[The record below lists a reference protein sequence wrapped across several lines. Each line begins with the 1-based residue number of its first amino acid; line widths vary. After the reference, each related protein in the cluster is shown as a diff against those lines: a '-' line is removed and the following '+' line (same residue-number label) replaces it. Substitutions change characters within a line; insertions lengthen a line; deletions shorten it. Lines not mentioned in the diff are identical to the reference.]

1 MDYVVY
7 GGGEQIA
14 AAFRSVA
21 LFFSHPGIKGF
32 MSVFIVAGIGFALL
46 SGGISGLIA
55 RLENKDASPG
65 FVAVAWTVFG
75 LAIFSAGVLP
85 KTTMHVYDKS
95 RNLYLPVGNVP
106 VLLAYAAGGM
116 NSMENAYRDIVAVSG
131 ATPSVMFENG
141 SAFKLLLEST
151 GDFGGADIDHY
162 LHANISEYYRRC
174 LVPAKPDM
182 SKLYNNTND
191 LLEELKA
198 AAKPG
203 WYMDWRSSSKPEGEL
218 TTCETAYN
226 TLKAELNP
234 TASSMV
240 KKLNAVCKAAEFN
253 PNDAQQKNTC
263 MTQLNQ
269 AVDSV
274 FGSTSNGWQLLFAN
288 SIVANGIRE
297 AMLNEGVEGT
307 MKVLLNRSMVSEGMA
322 AHVASDTWM
331 PLVKAFV
338 TAIVIAL
345 STVIFPLLA
354 TPLFGKV
361 LKMFIGMIFFVVSW
375 NIADIV
381 ITHMFLP
388 GTLNAAIHEVQ
399 QNGMGLASMWLTPTS
414 NMKALALLGEAR
426 TSGMNI
432 AVILTATITGL
443 SAYGLT
449 SFAQRM
455 TASLDKN
462 ADKAAE
468 DSQPEKSGALL
479 GAMANS
485 MGEYKAVALQGMD
498 GFSNARA
505 FDMLENS
512 SAAQV
517 KMEGRSLSGAAHD
530 YGAQRGGEDRG
541 RLDALS
547 SSAAASGRTIEAQ
560 ASAVAGVSES
570 ERQGHLSA
578 IEKIAR
584 LQNVDSNTL
593 ALTSTEASTAKEQGA
608 KQAMKTEADQNGNDL
623 LTQAFVTGNI
633 EGSKEQ
639 GGNRPYVAQPS
650 RASTDA
656 EKQTLTHISDID
668 ATDRVVAQIMAN
680 NPNMTEVQAREDLA
694 RRGQAANFADANVN
708 QTSAG
713 TETVAYVEG
722 SAKAG
727 HAAGVLETTQANDT
741 TVRDLS
747 KESARIETN
756 QNIGQTNVS
765 KNSTDT
771 QLQNVGEDNL
781 SHSVA
786 MAEEKSQA
794 PGGITQFN
802 KDTADRTVSQES
814 GHNRIWQAVASMTG
828 RTSEQ
833 LGLDMAGANT
843 HIALTPE
850 NVDSWYE
857 AGMINKGQ
865 WEAVKANGGGRL
877 DASMGLDENG
887 KLTSMTTKVAAGD
900 SASSNNSHVV
910 DQSTVF
916 KLNAETGDV
925 NSTREV
931 LSNPQMVA
939 AIYAQERGSMTLAN
953 QAAHVISTIETQS
966 VQAQSQGTVGGGV
979 SLGKGGS
986 LFGGLGA
993 NVNAGGS
1000 YAIVHHEGYDTQRGA
1015 FSKHIS
1021 SLEGEADRQGLT
1033 GSEKVMFVADH
1044 FSRFF
1049 QSQLDRVN
1057 LASQDKG
1064 NDSKIL
1070 EDSRAYAEANGLKK
1084 PETGHVVPGFVK
1096 DIDTSGMTHPMAFQH
1111 AYEQARLT
1119 QYSQKPEAAKA
1130 EPMPTTAP
1138 SNAEVTKAEPMP
1150 TTAPSNAEV
1159 TKAEPMPTTAPSNA
1173 EVTKA
1178 EPMPTTAPSSA
1189 EVTKAEPM
1197 LTTAPSNNAGNISL
1211 SNEDLDRLTQN
1222 LKSHTASAS
1231 QDQFLSGLQQNVI
1244 VQKVSG
1250 GNASGDDAKP
1260 DDDKGG
1266 VASSDAPPVKIQP
1279 GSNKLPS

>member
-274 FGSTSNGWQLLFAN
+274 FGSTTNGWQLLFAN

-639 GGNRPYVAQPS
+639 GGNRPYVDQPS

-1119 QYSQKPEAAKA
+1119 QYSQKPEAAKS
-1130 EPMPTTAP
+1130 EPVPSTAP
-1138 SNAEVTKAEPMP
+1138 SNAEVAKAEPMP

-1173 EVTKA
+1173 EVTKS
-1178 EPMPTTAPSSA
+1178 EPVP
-1189 EVTKAEPM
+1189 
-1197 LTTAPSNNAGNISL
+1197 TTAPSNNAGNISL

>member
-512 SAAQV
+512 RAAEA

-530 YGAQRGGEDRG
+530 YGSQRGGEDRG

-578 IEKIAR
+578 IEKIAT

-916 KLNAETGDV
+916 KVNAETGDV

-939 AIYAQERGSMTLAN
+939 AIYAQEHGSMTLAN

-1021 SLEGEADRQGLT
+1021 SLEGEADRKGLT
-1033 GSEKVMFVADH
+1033 GSEKVMFVAEH
-1044 FSRFF
+1044 FSGFF
-1049 QSQLDRVN
+1049 QSQLDRVD

-1119 QYSQKPEAAKA
+1119 QHAPKPEVAKS
-1130 EPMPTTAP
+1130 EPVPSTAP
-1138 SNAEVTKAEPMP
+1138 SNAEVAKAEPMP
-1150 TTAPSNAEV
+1150 STASSNAEV
-1159 TKAEPMPTTAPSNA
+1159 AKAEAVPN
-1173 EVTKA
+1173 
-1178 EPMPTTAPSSA
+1178 
-1189 EVTKAEPM
+1189 
-1197 LTTAPSNNAGNISL
+1197 TAPSNNAGNISL

-1250 GNASGDDAKP
+1250 GSASGDDAKP

>member
-263 MTQLNQ
+263 VTQLNQ

-578 IEKIAR
+578 IEKIAT

-786 MAEEKSQA
+786 MADEKSQA

-910 DQSTVF
+910 DQSIVY
-916 KLNAETGDV
+916 KVNAETGDV

-939 AIYAQERGSMTLAN
+939 AIYAQKHGSMTLAN
-953 QAAHVISTIETQS
+953 QAANVISTIEGQS
-966 VQAQSQGTVGGGV
+966 VQAQSQGSVGGGV
-979 SLGKGGS
+979 NLGSGGREGG
-986 LFGGLGA
+986 LFGGLFSA
-993 NVNAGGS
+993 NVGASGN
-1000 YAIVHHEGYDTQRGA
+1000 YAVIHNERYDTQRGA

-1021 SLEGEADRQGLT
+1021 SLEGEADRRGLT
-1033 GSEKVMFVADH
+1033 GSEKVMFVSEH

-1049 QSQLDRVN
+1049 QKQLDRVD

-1119 QYSQKPEAAKA
+1119 QHAPKPEVAKS
-1130 EPMPTTAP
+1130 EPVPSTAP
-1138 SNAEVTKAEPMP
+1138 SNAEVAKAEPMP
-1150 TTAPSNAEV
+1150 STASSNAEV
-1159 TKAEPMPTTAPSNA
+1159 AKAEAVPN
-1173 EVTKA
+1173 
-1178 EPMPTTAPSSA
+1178 
-1189 EVTKAEPM
+1189 
-1197 LTTAPSNNAGNISL
+1197 TAPSNNAGNISL

-1250 GNASGDDAKP
+1250 GSASGDDAKP

>member
-512 SAAQV
+512 RAAEA

-530 YGAQRGGEDRG
+530 YGSQRGGEDRG

-578 IEKIAR
+578 IEKIAT

-608 KQAMKTEADQNGNDL
+608 KQAMKTEADQNGKDL

-916 KLNAETGDV
+916 KVNAETGDV

-939 AIYAQERGSMTLAN
+939 AIYAQEHGSMTLAN

-979 SLGKGGS
+979 NLGKGGS

-1033 GSEKVMFVADH
+1033 GSEKVMFVAEH

-1049 QSQLDRVN
+1049 QTELERVN

-1070 EDSRAYAEANGLKK
+1070 ENARAYAEANGLKK

-1119 QYSQKPEAAKA
+1119 QHAPKPEVAKSEPVPSTA
-1130 EPMPTTAP
+1130 SSNAEVSKTEPMPSTAP
-1138 SNAEVTKAEPMP
+1138 SNAEVAKAEAVP
-1150 TTAPSNAEV
+1150 N
-1159 TKAEPMPTTAPSNA
+1159 
-1173 EVTKA
+1173 
-1178 EPMPTTAPSSA
+1178 
-1189 EVTKAEPM
+1189 
-1197 LTTAPSNNAGNISL
+1197 TAPSNNAGNISL

-1250 GNASGDDAKP
+1250 GSASGDDAKP

>member
-1 MDYVVY
+1 
-7 GGGEQIA
+7 
-14 AAFRSVA
+14 
-21 LFFSHPGIKGF
+21 

-274 FGSTSNGWQLLFAN
+274 FGSTTNGWQLLFAN

-578 IEKIAR
+578 IEKIAT

-608 KQAMKTEADQNGNDL
+608 KQAMKSEADKNGNDL

-727 HAAGVLETTQANDT
+727 HAAGVLETTQANGT

-786 MAEEKSQA
+786 MAQEKSQA

-939 AIYAQERGSMTLAN
+939 AIYAQKHGSMTLAN
-953 QAAHVISTIETQS
+953 QAANVISTIEGQS
-966 VQAQSQGTVGGGV
+966 VQAQSQGSVGGGV
-979 SLGKGGS
+979 NLGSGGREGG
-986 LFGGLGA
+986 LFGGLFSA
-993 NVNAGGS
+993 NVGASGN
-1000 YAIVHHEGYDTQRGA
+1000 YAVIHNERYDTQRGA

-1049 QSQLDRVN
+1049 QTQLERVN

-1150 TTAPSNAEV
+1150 TTAPSSAEV
-1159 TKAEPMPTTAPSNA
+1159 TKAEPMP
-1173 EVTKA
+1173 
-1178 EPMPTTAPSSA
+1178 
-1189 EVTKAEPM
+1189 
-1197 LTTAPSNNAGNISL
+1197 TTAPSNNAGNISL

>member
-274 FGSTSNGWQLLFAN
+274 FGSTTNGWQLLFAN

-361 LKMFIGMIFFVVSW
+361 LKMFIGMIFFVISW

-578 IEKIAR
+578 IEKIAT
-584 LQNVDSNTL
+584 LQNVDSNAL

-939 AIYAQERGSMTLAN
+939 AIYAQKHGSMTLAN
-953 QAAHVISTIETQS
+953 QAANVISTIESQS
-966 VQAQSQGTVGGGV
+966 VQTQSQGSVGAGVNFGSGGG
-979 SLGKGGS
+979 GNREGG
-986 LFGGLGA
+986 LFGGLFNA
-993 NVNAGGS
+993 NAGVNGN
-1000 YAIVHHEGYDTQRGA
+1000 YAKIHSERYDTQRGA

-1021 SLEGEADRQGLT
+1021 SLEGDADRQGLT

-1049 QSQLDRVN
+1049 QTQLNRVN

-1070 EDSRAYAEANGLKK
+1070 EDSRGYAEANGLKK

-1096 DIDTSGMTHPMAFQH
+1096 DIDTSVMTHPMAFQH
-1111 AYEQARLT
+1111 AYEQARLKEFAP
-1119 QYSQKPEAAKA
+1119 KPEAAKT
-1130 EPMPTTAP
+1130 EPAPTSAP
-1138 SNAEVTKAEPMP
+1138 SNAEIAKVEPAPTVAPGNAEVAKAEP
-1150 TTAPSNAEV
+1150 
-1159 TKAEPMPTTAPSNA
+1159 
-1173 EVTKA
+1173 
-1178 EPMPTTAPSSA
+1178 
-1189 EVTKAEPM
+1189 
-1197 LTTAPSNNAGNISL
+1197 APSNNAGNISL

>member
-65 FVAVAWTVFG
+65 FVAVAWTIFG

-578 IEKIAR
+578 MEKIAT

-656 EKQTLTHISDID
+656 EKQTLTHISDIN

-680 NPNMTEVQAREDLA
+680 NPQMTEVQAREDLA

-939 AIYAQERGSMTLAN
+939 AIYAQKHGSMTLAN
-953 QAAHVISTIETQS
+953 QAANVISTIEGQS
-966 VQAQSQGTVGGGV
+966 VQAQSQGSVGGGV
-979 SLGKGGS
+979 NLGSGGREGGRE
-986 LFGGLGA
+986 GGLFSA
-993 NVNAGGS
+993 NVGASGN
-1000 YAIVHHEGYDTQRGA
+1000 YAVIHNERYDTQRGA
-1015 FSKHIS
+1015 FSKFIS
-1021 SLEGEADRQGLT
+1021 TLEGEADRRGLS
-1033 GSEKVMFVADH
+1033 GSEKVMFVAEH
-1044 FSRFF
+1044 FSGAF

-1064 NDSKIL
+1064 SDNNVY
-1070 EDSRAYAEANGLKK
+1070 EDLRNYAEANGLKK

-1096 DIDTSGMTHPMAFQH
+1096 DIDTSGMKHVMEFQH
-1111 AYEQARLT
+1111 AYEKARLT
-1119 QYSQKPEAAKA
+1119 QYSPKPEVAKA
-1130 EPMPTTAP
+1130 EPMPSTAP
-1138 SNAEVTKAEPMP
+1138 SNAEVTKAEPMLS
-1150 TTAPSNAEV
+1150 TAPSNAEV
-1159 TKAEPMPTTAPSNA
+1159 AKSEPVPN
-1173 EVTKA
+1173 
-1178 EPMPTTAPSSA
+1178 
-1189 EVTKAEPM
+1189 
-1197 LTTAPSNNAGNISL
+1197 TAPSNNAGNISL

-1222 LKSHTASAS
+1222 LKSHTTSAS
-1231 QDQFLSGLQQNVI
+1231 QDEFLSGLQQNVI

-1250 GNASGDDAKP
+1250 GSTSGDDAKP

>member
-274 FGSTSNGWQLLFAN
+274 FGSTTNGWQLLFAN

-578 IEKIAR
+578 IEKIAT

-608 KQAMKTEADQNGNDL
+608 KQAMKSEADKNGNDL

-727 HAAGVLETTQANDT
+727 HAAGVLETTQANGT

-786 MAEEKSQA
+786 MAQEKSQA

-939 AIYAQERGSMTLAN
+939 AIYAQKHGSMTLAN
-953 QAAHVISTIETQS
+953 QAANVISTIEGQS
-966 VQAQSQGTVGGGV
+966 VQAQSQGSVGGGV
-979 SLGKGGS
+979 NLGSGGREGG
-986 LFGGLGA
+986 LFGGLFSA
-993 NVNAGGS
+993 NVGASGN
-1000 YAIVHHEGYDTQRGA
+1000 YAVIHNERYDTQRGA

-1049 QSQLDRVN
+1049 QTQLERVN

-1150 TTAPSNAEV
+1150 TTAPSSAEV
-1159 TKAEPMPTTAPSNA
+1159 TKAEPMP
-1173 EVTKA
+1173 
-1178 EPMPTTAPSSA
+1178 
-1189 EVTKAEPM
+1189 
-1197 LTTAPSNNAGNISL
+1197 TTAPSNNAGNISL

>member
-1159 TKAEPMPTTAPSNA
+1159 TKAEPMPTTAPS
-1173 EVTKA
+1173 
-1178 EPMPTTAPSSA
+1178 SA

>member
-65 FVAVAWTVFG
+65 FVAVAWTIFG

-106 VLLAYAAGGM
+106 MLLAYAAGGM

-307 MKVLLNRSMVSEGMA
+307 MKALLNRSMVSEGMA

-578 IEKIAR
+578 IEKIAT

-608 KQAMKTEADQNGNDL
+608 KQAMKSEADKNGNDL

-656 EKQTLTHISDID
+656 EKQTLTHISDIE

-727 HAAGVLETTQANDT
+727 HAAGVLETTQANGT

-939 AIYAQERGSMTLAN
+939 AIYAQKHGSMTLAN
-953 QAAHVISTIETQS
+953 QAANVISTIESQS
-966 VQAQSQGTVGGGV
+966 VQTQSQGSVGAGVNFGSGGG
-979 SLGKGGS
+979 GNREGG
-986 LFGGLGA
+986 LFGGLFNA
-993 NVNAGGS
+993 NAGVNGN
-1000 YAIVHHEGYDTQRGA
+1000 YAKIHSERYDTQRGA

-1021 SLEGEADRQGLT
+1021 SLEGDADRQGLT

-1049 QSQLDRVN
+1049 QTQLNRVN

-1070 EDSRAYAEANGLKK
+1070 EDSRGYAEANGLKK

-1111 AYEQARLT
+1111 AYEQARLKEFAP
-1119 QYSQKPEAAKA
+1119 KPEAAKA
-1130 EPMPTTAP
+1130 EPAPTSAP
-1138 SNAEVTKAEPMP
+1138 SNAEITKSEPAPTVAPGNAEVTKAEP
-1150 TTAPSNAEV
+1150 
-1159 TKAEPMPTTAPSNA
+1159 
-1173 EVTKA
+1173 
-1178 EPMPTTAPSSA
+1178 
-1189 EVTKAEPM
+1189 
-1197 LTTAPSNNAGNISL
+1197 APSNNAGNVSL

-1222 LKSHTASAS
+1222 LKSHTPSAS
-1231 QDQFLSGLQQNVI
+1231 QEQFLSGLQQNVI

-1250 GNASGDDAKP
+1250 GSASGDDAKP

>member
-578 IEKIAR
+578 IEKIAT

-916 KLNAETGDV
+916 KVNAETGDV

-939 AIYAQERGSMTLAN
+939 AIYAQEHGDMTLAN
-953 QAAHVISTIETQS
+953 QAAHVISTIESQS
-966 VQAQSQGTVGGGV
+966 VLTQNQGSLGG
-979 SLGKGGS
+979 SLNIGKGGAN
-986 LFGGLGA
+986 GGGK
-993 NVNAGGS
+993 AGVSGNYS
-1000 YAIVHHEGYDTQRGA
+1000 ISHQEQYDTQRGA
-1015 FSKHIS
+1015 FSKFIS
-1021 SLEGEADRQGLT
+1021 TLEGEADRRGLS
-1033 GSEKVMFVADH
+1033 GSEKVMFVAEH
-1044 FSRFF
+1044 FSGAF

-1064 NDSKIL
+1064 SDNNVY
-1070 EDSRAYAEANGLKK
+1070 EDLRNYAEANGLKK

-1111 AYEQARLT
+1111 AYEQARLKEHAP
-1119 QYSQKPEAAKA
+1119 KPEVAKA

-1138 SNAEVTKAEPMP
+1138 SNAEAAKAEPVP
-1150 TTAPSNAEV
+1150 TTTPSNAEAAKAEPVPTTTPSNAEAAKAEPVPTTTPSNAEV
-1159 TKAEPMPTTAPSNA
+1159 AKAEPVPS
-1173 EVTKA
+1173 
-1178 EPMPTTAPSSA
+1178 
-1189 EVTKAEPM
+1189 
-1197 LTTAPSNNAGNISL
+1197 TAPSNNAGNISL

-1250 GNASGDDAKP
+1250 ASASGDDAKP

>member
-530 YGAQRGGEDRG
+530 YGSQRGGEDRG

-578 IEKIAR
+578 IEKIAT

-953 QAAHVISTIETQS
+953 QAANVISTIESQS
-966 VQAQSQGTVGGGV
+966 VQTQSQGSVGAGVNFGSGGD
-979 SLGKGGS
+979 GNREGG
-986 LFGGLGA
+986 LFGGLFNA
-993 NVNAGGS
+993 NAGVNGN
-1000 YAIVHHEGYDTQRGA
+1000 YAKIHSERYDTQRGA
-1015 FSKHIS
+1015 FSKFIS
-1021 SLEGEADRQGLT
+1021 TLEGEADRRGLS
-1033 GSEKVMFVADH
+1033 GSEKVMFVSEH
-1044 FSRFF
+1044 FSGAF

-1064 NDSKIL
+1064 SDNNVY
-1070 EDSRAYAEANGLKK
+1070 EDLRNYAEANGIKK
-1084 PETGHVVPGFVK
+1084 PESGHVVPGFVK
-1096 DIDTSGMTHPMAFQH
+1096 DIDTSGMTHPMAFQQ

-1119 QYSQKPEAAKA
+1119 QYSQKPEAAKSEPVPSTAPSNAEVAKA

-1150 TTAPSNAEV
+1150 
-1159 TKAEPMPTTAPSNA
+1159 
-1173 EVTKA
+1173 
-1178 EPMPTTAPSSA
+1178 
-1189 EVTKAEPM
+1189 
-1197 LTTAPSNNAGNISL
+1197 TTAPSNNAGNISL

>member
-1119 QYSQKPEAAKA
+1119 QYSQKPEAAKS
-1130 EPMPTTAP
+1130 ETVP
-1138 SNAEVTKAEPMP
+1138 SAEVAKAEPMP

-1178 EPMPTTAPSSA
+1178 EPVPN
-1189 EVTKAEPM
+1189 
-1197 LTTAPSNNAGNISL
+1197 TAPSNNAGNISL

>member
-274 FGSTSNGWQLLFAN
+274 FGSTTNGWQLLFAN

-361 LKMFIGMIFFVVSW
+361 LKMFIGMIFFVISW

-953 QAAHVISTIETQS
+953 QAANVISTIESQS
-966 VQAQSQGTVGGGV
+966 VLTQNQGSLGG
-979 SLGKGGS
+979 SLNIGKGGA
-986 LFGGLGA
+986 GA
-993 NVNAGGS
+993 NGGGKAGVSGNYS
-1000 YAIVHHEGYDTQRGA
+1000 ISHQEQYDTQRGA
-1015 FSKHIS
+1015 FSKFIS
-1021 SLEGEADRQGLT
+1021 TLEGEADRRGLS
-1033 GSEKVMFVADH
+1033 GSEKVMFVSKH
-1044 FSRFF
+1044 FSGAF

-1064 NDSKIL
+1064 SDNNVY
-1070 EDSRAYAEANGLKK
+1070 EDLRNYAEANGLKK

-1096 DIDTSGMTHPMAFQH
+1096 DIDTSGMTHPLAFQH

-1119 QYSQKPEAAKA
+1119 QYSQKPEAAKSEPVPSTAPSNAEVAKA

-1159 TKAEPMPTTAPSNA
+1159 TKAEPVP
-1173 EVTKA
+1173 
-1178 EPMPTTAPSSA
+1178 
-1189 EVTKAEPM
+1189 
-1197 LTTAPSNNAGNISL
+1197 TTAPSNNAGNISL

>member
-274 FGSTSNGWQLLFAN
+274 FGSTTNGWQLLFAN

-560 ASAVAGVSES
+560 ASAVAGVYES

-578 IEKIAR
+578 IEKIAT

-1119 QYSQKPEAAKA
+1119 QYSQKPEAAKS
-1130 EPMPTTAP
+1130 EPVPSTAP
-1138 SNAEVTKAEPMP
+1138 SNAEVAKAEPMP

-1159 TKAEPMPTTAPSNA
+1159 TKAEPVPTTAPSNA

-1178 EPMPTTAPSSA
+1178 EPVP
-1189 EVTKAEPM
+1189 
-1197 LTTAPSNNAGNISL
+1197 TTAPSNNAGNISL

>member
-512 SAAQV
+512 RAAEA

-530 YGAQRGGEDRG
+530 YGSQRGGEDRG

-578 IEKIAR
+578 MEKIAT

-916 KLNAETGDV
+916 KVNAETGDV

-939 AIYAQERGSMTLAN
+939 AIYAQEHGSMTLAN

-1021 SLEGEADRQGLT
+1021 SLEGEADRKGLT
-1033 GSEKVMFVADH
+1033 GSEKVMFVAEH
-1044 FSRFF
+1044 FSGFF
-1049 QSQLDRVN
+1049 QTELERVN

-1119 QYSQKPEAAKA
+1119 QHAPKPEVAKSEPVPSNADVSKA
-1130 EPMPTTAP
+1130 EPMSSTAP
-1138 SNAEVTKAEPMP
+1138 SNAEVTKAEPVP
-1150 TTAPSNAEV
+1150 STASSNAEV
-1159 TKAEPMPTTAPSNA
+1159 TKAEPMP
-1173 EVTKA
+1173 
-1178 EPMPTTAPSSA
+1178 SA
-1189 EVTKAEPM
+1189 
-1197 LTTAPSNNAGNISL
+1197 APSNNAGNISL

-1250 GNASGDDAKP
+1250 GSASGDDAKP